1 MVLRSTPFV
10 SRIVLRDAP
19 VLSYG
24 IEKALR
30 TSNPS
35 NRIEATGF
43 AGKKDVPL
51 ASRTIVDCVS
61 HA

>member
-1 MVLRSTPFV
+1 VFANTNWFCHSVVPLFFRTGLKS
-10 SRIVLRDAP
+10 
-19 VLSYG
+19 
-24 IEKALR
+24 ALR

-35 NRIEATGF
+35 NRIEVTGF